1 MAENKETDV
10 IRLRDILREL
20 RSKKKKFIK
29 PLAIVFV
36 LAAVYIYSQPRY
48 YTTDVK
54 LAPETDQSMPA
65 GSLSSLASSFGI
77 DMGNFQTSDA
87 ITPAVYPNLIEDNG
101 FISKLFDV
109 HVKTR
114 DGKVSTT
121 YYDYMKK
128 HQKQPWWGGIT
139 DWIFGLLGSSDDGGE
154 AGGDEKF
161 DPYMLSKDDDVLVK
175 TIQTKLNISF
185 DLRNALITIMVTD
198 QDPLVCKTMADSI
211 TVILQEMITNYRTN
225 KARIDY
231 AYYKAL
237 TDSAY
242 MEYEQALKAYSRYA
256 DANTNVILQSHRS
269 KMNDLEND
277 VQLKYTTYTT
287 LSAQLQ
293 QAKGKVQERTPA
305 FTTIKGAALPIRPAG
320 PKRMFF
326 IFGMLFLTTV
336 ITSFVLLKNYL
347 FGIEEKQEER
357 KKKKEEEEGKEQ
369 EEN

>member
-1 MAENKETDV
+1 MAEKKEKD
-10 IRLRDILREL
+10 IISLRDILLEL
-20 RSKKKKFIK
+20 KNKKKKFIK

-36 LAAVYIYSQPRY
+36 LAVVYIYSQPRY

-54 LAPETDQSMPA
+54 LAPETDQAMA
-65 GSLSSLASSFGI
+65 GGSLSSLASSFGI

-101 FISKLFDV
+101 FIAKLFDV
-109 HVKTR
+109 HVKTSN
-114 DGKVSTT
+114 GKVSTT

-128 HQKQPWWGGIT
+128 HQKQPWWGGFT
-139 DWIFGLLGSSDDGGE
+139 GWLFGLLGSNDDGG
-154 AGGDEKF
+154 GGEGGQF
-161 DPYMLSKDDDVLVK
+161 DPYMLSKADDNLVK
-175 TIQTKLNISF
+175 TIQSKLNISF
-185 DLRNALITIMVTD
+185 DMRNALITIMVTD

-211 TVILQEMITNYRTN
+211 TVILQDMITDYRTN
-225 KARIDY
+225 KARIDL
-231 AYYKAL
+231 AYYTAL

-256 DANTNVILQSHRS
+256 DANMNVILQSHRS

-305 FTTIKGAALPIRPAG
+305 FTLIKGAALPVKPSG

-326 IFGMLFLTTV
+326 IFGMLFLTFV

-347 FGIEEKQEER
+347 FGIEEEQE
-357 KKKKEEEEGKEQ
+357 KKNKKEEEEKE
-369 EEN
+369 EKENK